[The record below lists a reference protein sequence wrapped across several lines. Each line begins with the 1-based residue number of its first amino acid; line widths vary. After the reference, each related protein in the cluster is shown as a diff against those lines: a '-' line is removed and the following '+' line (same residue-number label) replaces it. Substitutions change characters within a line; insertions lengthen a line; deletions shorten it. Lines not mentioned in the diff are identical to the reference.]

1 MLVVV
6 QLPSRKMAICLCK
19 LLLMCESMKR
29 SLRLAELTYPCI
41 KLAKHHISLH
51 VSHGVELVAT
61 HYSPVQRIDGDIL
74 AILPAGAC
82 NSLRNTCWDSHTTG

>member
-1 MLVVV
+1 
-6 QLPSRKMAICLCK
+6 MAICLCK

-41 KLAKHHISLH
+41 ELAKHHISLH

-74 AILPAGAC
+74 AILPAGA
-82 NSLRNTCWDSHTTG
+82 LATPYVIHAWTVTPLDSILLP